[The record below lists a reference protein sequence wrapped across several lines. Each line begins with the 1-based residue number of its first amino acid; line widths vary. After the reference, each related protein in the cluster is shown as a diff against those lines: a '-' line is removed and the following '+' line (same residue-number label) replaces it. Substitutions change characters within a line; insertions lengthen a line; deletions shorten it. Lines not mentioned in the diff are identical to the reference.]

1 MVFSSIILSLSLQ
14 EKAELL
20 FMFRKQERSAGEKEG
35 GFYEIFRVLEEK
47 QRFSTGIQ
55 AWNITVKSVSGDVCT
70 EESVQ

>member
-1 MVFSSIILSLSLQ
+1 
-14 EKAELL
+14 
-20 FMFRKQERSAGEKEG
+20 MFRKAEHCAGEKEG
-35 GFYEIFRVLEEK
+35 GFYDIFRVLEEK